1 MNETKREIRTIE
13 CKLAIREAG
22 QNAQGESRTIVGT
35 AIVFNRESQ
44 ELDDW
49 GEKFKEII
57 LPSAVTMEFLN
68 TQDVKLN
75 LLHDRK
81 MTIARCNKGE
91 ANSSLRLSVDQN
103 GVNFEFD
110 APKCDLGDR
119 ALELVRTGVYSGC
132 SFEFKP
138 KDYEKRVDGDMVT
151 ITHHAFEYLN
161 ALTLGMDPAY
171 SQTSVN
177 VREMKEEVAAD
188 NEETRAC
195 GGGDD
200 DQEKRACGDAKEQ
213 RVCGG
218 DDTEK
223 RDDDKKKDDDTLK
236 SDDPDDLD
244 EMEREQRVMRAHAR
258 RQRELQIAQFRMKN
272 NF

>member
-1 MNETKREIRTIE
+1 MNETKREIRTID
-13 CKLAIREAG
+13 CQLAVREASAD
-22 QNAQGESRTIVGT
+22 AQGESRTIVGT

-44 ELDDW
+44 VLDDW
-49 GEKFKEII
+49 GERFKEII
-57 LPSAVTMEFLN
+57 LPEAVTMAFLN

-151 ITHHAFEYLN
+151 ITHRAFEYLN

-177 VREMKEEVAAD
+177 VREVKEEVAAD
-188 NEETRAC
+188 EETRAC

-200 DQEKRACGDAKEQ
+200 DQEKRACGDDKEQ
-213 RVCGG
+213 RACGG

-258 RQRELQIAQFRMKN
+258 RQRELQIAQFRMN
-272 NF
+272 NNY

>member
-1 MNETKREIRTIE
+1 MDDNKREIRTIE
-13 CKLAIREAG
+13 CELAIRESAL
-22 QNAQGESRTIVGT
+22 NEAGESRTITGT

-57 LPSAVTMEFLN
+57 LPEAVTRSFLN
-68 TQDVKLN
+68 TQDIKLN

-81 MTIARCNKGE
+81 MTIARCNKG
-91 ANSSLRLSVDQN
+91 ASNSSLRLSVDEN

-138 KDYEKRVDGDMVT
+138 KDYEKRVDGDTVT
-151 ITHHAFEYLN
+151 IIHRSFEYLN

-171 SQTSVN
+171 RQTSVN
-177 VREMKEEVAAD
+177 VRELKGED
-188 NEETRAC
+188 GSHETDEQKREREA
-195 GGGDD
+195 
-200 DQEKRACGDAKEQ
+200 QEQAQREQEQREKEQ
-213 RVCGG
+213 RA
-218 DDTEK
+218 
-223 RDDDKKKDDDTLK
+223 LN
-236 SDDPDDLD
+236 
-244 EMEREQRVMRAHAR
+244 AAAR
-258 RQRELQIAQFRMKN
+258 RQREIELA

>member
-1 MNETKREIRTIE
+1 MNEEKREIRTIE
-13 CKLAIREAG
+13 CQLAIREAAPDA
-22 QNAQGESRTIVGT
+22 NGESRTIVGT

-57 LPSAVTMEFLN
+57 RPEAVTRSFLN

-81 MTIARCNKGE
+81 MTIARCNKGA
-91 ANSSLRLSVDQN
+91 ANSSLRLSVDEN

-110 APKCDLGDR
+110 APRCDLGDR

-138 KDYEKRVDGDMVT
+138 KDYEKIVDGDTVT
-151 ITHHAFEYLN
+151 IIHHSFEYLN

-171 SQTSVN
+171 RQTSVN
-177 VREMKEEVAAD
+177 VREVKGEKPED
-188 NEETRAC
+188 SDE
-195 GGGDD
+195 DK
-200 DQEKRACGDAKEQ
+200 EKRG
-213 RVCGG
+213 CGG
-218 DDTEK
+218 DTED
-223 RDDDKKKDDDTLK
+223 RGDKPLE
-236 SDDPDDLD
+236 SDNPDDLE
-244 EMEREQRVMRAHAR
+244 EMEEKERERRVRAAYNR
-258 RQRELQIAQFRMKN
+258 RNREIMMFRIEN
-272 NF
+272 NY

>member
-1 MNETKREIRTIE
+1 MNDKREIRTIE
-13 CKLAIREAG
+13 CKLSIREA
-22 QNAQGESRTIVGT
+22 APDAKGESRTIAGT

-57 LPSAVTMEFLN
+57 LPEAVTMSFLD

-110 APKCDLGDR
+110 APRCDLGDR

-138 KDYEKRVDGDMVT
+138 KDYEKRVEGDTVT
-151 ITHHAFEYLN
+151 IIHRSFEYLN

-171 SQTSVN
+171 RQTSVN
-177 VREMKEEVAAD
+177 VRELKGGVIEGT
-188 NEETRAC
+188 EETEEQKREREEREAQALRE
-195 GGGDD
+195 
-200 DQEKRACGDAKEQ
+200 QEER
-213 RVCGG
+213 
-218 DDTEK
+218 
-223 RDDDKKKDDDTLK
+223 
-236 SDDPDDLD
+236 
-244 EMEREQRVMRAHAR
+244 EREQRAIAAHSR
-258 RQRELQIAQFRMKN
+258 RKREIEMFDIEN
-272 NF
+272 NY

>member
-1 MNETKREIRTIE
+1 MNEKREIRTIE
-13 CKLAIREAG
+13 CQLSIREAAP
-22 QNAQGESRTIVGT
+22 NAMGESRTIAGT

-57 LPSAVTMEFLN
+57 LPEAVTMSFLD

-81 MTIARCNKGE
+81 MTIARCNKGA
-91 ANSSLRLSVDQN
+91 ANSSLRLSVDEN

-110 APKCDLGDR
+110 APRCDLGDR

-138 KDYEKRVDGDMVT
+138 KDYEKIVDGDTVT
-151 ITHHAFEYLN
+151 IIHHSFEYLN

-171 SQTSVN
+171 RQTSVN
-177 VREMKEEVAAD
+177 VREVKGEKPEDSEED
-188 NEETRAC
+188 K
-195 GGGDD
+195 
-200 DQEKRACGDAKEQ
+200 EKRG
-213 RVCGG
+213 CGG
-218 DDTEK
+218 DTEDRGCGDGNDDEK
-223 RDDDKKKDDDTLK
+223 RGKDKEGDKPLE
-236 SDDPDDLD
+236 SDNPDDLE
-244 EMEREQRVMRAHAR
+244 EMEEKERERRVRAAYNR
-258 RQRELQIAQFRMKN
+258 RNREIMMFRIEN
-272 NF
+272 NY

>member
-1 MNETKREIRTIE
+1 MNEKREIRTIE
-13 CKLAIREAG
+13 CQLSIREA
-22 QNAQGESRTIVGT
+22 APDAKGESRTIAGT

-57 LPSAVTMEFLN
+57 LPEAVTMSFLD

-110 APKCDLGDR
+110 APRCDLGDR

-138 KDYEKRVDGDMVT
+138 KDYEKRVEGDTVT
-151 ITHHAFEYLN
+151 IIHRSFEYLN
-161 ALTLGMDPAY
+161 SLTLGMDPAY
-171 SQTSVN
+171 IQTSVN
-177 VREMKEEVAAD
+177 VREVKEEMTE
-188 NEETRAC
+188 NTEE
-195 GGGDD
+195 DK
-200 DQEKRACGDAKEQ
+200 EKRACGSDNKED
-213 RVCGG
+213 RGCGG
-218 DDTEK
+218 GKGDEK
-223 RDDDKKKDDDTLK
+223 RDNDKEKDKPLE
-236 SDDPDDLD
+236 SDNPDDLE
-244 EMEREQRVMRAHAR
+244 EMEQEEREQRAIAAYNR
-258 RQRELQIAQFRMKN
+258 RKREIEIFDLEN
-272 NF
+272 NY